1 MATNPTPSN
10 DTEINGMRMTAK
22 QADTARAFA
31 RARYDVVGSA
41 LGAIILRTRS
51 ARAEIQ
57 VAEDGQVIPW
67 NAL

>member
-1 MATNPTPSN
+1 MATNPTSIK
-10 DTEINGMRMTAK
+10 DTEINGVRMTAK

-51 ARAEIQ
+51 GRAEIQ